1 MFSGW
6 HASLG
11 LSLWLAESNLLEE
24 GNCLFSWAYPPGKD
38 SLKQTIVGPEC
49 ENRVW
54 QLHNTNNRF
63 SLKSLYIEWVLY
75 SPLWRAAFSR
85 VALQLRAQV
94 GGVLGKMGQIS
105 SVCEGLE
112 GRGVSCKH
120 PPPHPLPNLHK
131 QDGVGD
137 GGWVRAFEQLVTLQ
151 YSQYSFQFTNF
162 IFTFLVQLVLC
173 FFPTLHSFSKTS
185 H

>member
-54 QLHNTNNRF
+54 QLHNTKNRF

-120 PPPHPLPNLHK
+120 PPPPSPPESP
-131 QDGVGD
+131 QTRWGGGWGVGESLWTTGD
-137 GGWVRAFEQLVTLQ
+137 TSVFPVFFSVYQLHFYFFGTAGFMLF
-151 YSQYSFQFTNF
+151 SDFTQFF
-162 IFTFLVQLVLC
+162 
-173 FFPTLHSFSKTS
+173 KD
-185 H
+185 